1 MKQISYRSL
10 LLLLIV
16 ALSSTLFSFKPF
28 GGEGYVVLVNNKVV
42 LERYGKDMKTLQTL
56 HLDQYPADA
65 QVTIRYYN
73 CGNLDKARTIT
84 FKNDKNQV
92 IRSVS
97 FGDATNVN
105 NGMNCTVQDLRT
117 VQKNNAVVH
126 VYYTSKE
133 IPEGRLILA
142 IDNSSTVAAI
152 KK

>member
-1 MKQISYRSL
+1 MKQLSNKPL
-10 LLLLIV
+10 LLV
-16 ALSSTLFSFKPF
+16 ALLALTSVLFSFKPF

-56 HLDQYPADA
+56 SLDNYPADA

-92 IRSVS
+92 IKTLR
-97 FGDATNVN
+97 FGDATQVN
-105 NGMNCTVQDLRT
+105 TGMTCTVQELRS

-126 VYYTSKE
+126 MYYSSKE
-133 IPEGRLILA
+133 IPEGKLLLA
-142 IDNSSTVAAI
+142 IQSAQAVAAI